1 MSEPEA
7 HPRLPDEPVVPPAAN
22 TVTDWQPLPTRA
34 RTLFVFGNL
43 FGFGIPAVVSLI
55 PIGLFTPWDAL
66 KLPLSLASLLL
77 LPSFGVWLALKQ
89 YRYTQWRLDA
99 QGFALRRGRMWRHET
114 QVPTS
119 RVQHLDLKRGP
130 LERYFK
136 LATLV
141 IHTAGTRHSAV
152 SVGGLDADDAE
163 LLRNRLGRQ
172 IDDDGHDDQA

>member
-1 MSEPEA
+1 MSDPEPLSRPPDQSLVPPEA
-7 HPRLPDEPVVPPAAN
+7 DMDPA
-22 TVTDWQPLPTRA
+22 WQPLPTRA
-34 RTLFVFGNL
+34 RTLFVLGNL
-43 FGFGIPAVVSLI
+43 VGFGIPAVGSLVA
-55 PIGLFTPWDAL
+55 IGLFLPWDAL
-66 KLPLSLASLLL
+66 KLPLSVASLLL
-77 LPSFGVWLALKQ
+77 LPLFGVWLALKQ
-89 YRYTQWRLDA
+89 YRYTHWRLDA

-114 QVPTS
+114 RVPAS

-163 LLRNRLGRQ
+163 RLRDRLGRQ
-172 IDDDGHDDQA
+172 IDDDDHDDQA